1 MIKINY
7 REPEENENVEDIARH
22 NIIISDKFKKIDYLE
37 MCCISWLKLDIER
50 DYQDLEQLF
59 RNLNLDSYVI
69 AHPIQKIPDN
79 IELNYP
85 NGKISNEILTFTV
98 KILNKTKEES
108 MNELLSIHSSYDE
121 NFKCLKKTGC
131 LMLKNNNS
139 EVVKNL
145 PDEPQINEI
154 KKVLDCKLKLEF
166 TVFDSLKSIDLIIE
180 NLTNEYGKKPEKI
193 ICGESN
199 SNKVYGLTID
209 GKIISPIGWIE
220 KNNEIISTSNNK
232 IEIELIDFRKVK
244 IERNNNL

>member
-7 REPEENENVEDIARH
+7 REPEENENVEDIAKH

-79 IELNYP
+79 LELNYP
-85 NGKISNEILTFTV
+85 NGKISNETLTFTV

-121 NFKCLKKTGC
+121 NFRCLKKTGC
-131 LMLKNNNS
+131 LMLKNNN
-139 EVVKNL
+139 
-145 PDEPQINEI
+145 
-154 KKVLDCKLKLEF
+154 
-166 TVFDSLKSIDLIIE
+166 
-180 NLTNEYGKKPEKI
+180 
-193 ICGESN
+193 
-199 SNKVYGLTID
+199 
-209 GKIISPIGWIE
+209 
-220 KNNEIISTSNNK
+220 
-232 IEIELIDFRKVK
+232 
-244 IERNNNL
+244 